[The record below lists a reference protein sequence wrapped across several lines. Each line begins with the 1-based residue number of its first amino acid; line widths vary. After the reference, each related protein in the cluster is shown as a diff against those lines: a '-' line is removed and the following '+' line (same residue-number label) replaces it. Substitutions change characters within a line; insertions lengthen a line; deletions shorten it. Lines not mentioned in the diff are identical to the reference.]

1 MAETDGAGPEGGVQG
16 RLALG
21 SDLGGGAVV
30 DRGRGV
36 QADAGMTMDVV
47 VVVEELGAEGPGV
60 FDGSEPVW
68 ERRAVLEGF
77 ESSFGKRVVVALTG

>member
-1 MAETDGAGPEGGVQG
+1 
-16 RLALG
+16 
-21 SDLGGGAVV
+21 
-30 DRGRGV
+30 
-36 QADAGMTMDVV
+36 MTMDVV